1 MCKTA
6 NQNLEKGIRMN
17 RVIYLD
23 HAATTRPFAAAVEAM
38 LPFYGKY
45 YGNASSGYELGEDS
59 KRAITE
65 ARQKIA
71 ATMHVLPEQ
80 IIFTSGGTEGNNWV
94 LQASARL
101 WQQRGRHIITSKI
114 EHPSIINTC
123 RKLEKE
129 GFDVTYLDVNRF
141 GMVEIPQLLNAIRR
155 ETILISVMFGNNEI
169 GTIQPIRE
177 IGRIASQRKILFHTD
192 GVQAYGH
199 VPIFPKMLNVDFLT
213 ASGHKFN
220 GPKGVG
226 FVYVKNPKGIQPLI
240 AGGGQE
246 MGLRAGTENVP
257 GIVGMGV
264 AAHISCENMERKM
277 QELIRKRDYLV
288 RRIHEE
294 IPQAIFNGHPV
305 RRLPGNVNISIPG
318 VDGGALTAMLDL
330 EGICVS
336 SASACS
342 TGSSKP
348 SHVLTAIGRKEDEAL
363 GALRLTLGE
372 ENTREELDTAV
383 SAIKRAISY
392 LE

>member
-1 MCKTA
+1 
-6 NQNLEKGIRMN
+6 MN

-23 HAATTRPFAAAVEAM
+23 HAATTRPFPEVVDAM

-59 KRAITE
+59 KAAIRE
-65 ARQKIA
+65 AKRKIA
-71 ATMHVLPEQ
+71 ATMRVSPDN

-94 LQASARL
+94 LRRIARQWL
-101 WQQRGRHIITSKI
+101 PKGRHIITSKI
-114 EHPSIINTC
+114 EHPSVLNTC
-123 RKLEKE
+123 KDLEKQ
-129 GFDVTYLDVNRF
+129 GVQITYLDVNRL
-141 GMVEIPQLLNAIRR
+141 GMIEIPQLLRAIRKD
-155 ETILISVMFGNNEI
+155 TILISVMFGNNEI

-177 IGRIASQRKILFHTD
+177 IGQIASQKKILFHTD

-199 VPIFPKMLNVDFLT
+199 LPIYPDQLRIDFLT

-226 FVYVKNPKGIQPLI
+226 FVYVKNPKGIEPMI

-246 MGLRAGTENVP
+246 QGLRAGTENVP
-257 GIVGMGV
+257 GIVGVGT
-264 AAHISCENMERKM
+264 AADISFHNMEKRMGELVRKREYLV
-277 QELIRKRDYLV
+277 QLIRK
-288 RRIHEE
+288 E

-318 VDGGALTAMLDL
+318 VDGAALTAMLDL

-348 SHVLTAIGRKEDEAL
+348 SHVLVAIGLSPEEAA
-363 GALRLTLGE
+363 GAVRMTIGE
-372 ENTREELDTAV
+372 ENTKEELEVAV
-383 SAIKRAISY
+383 SALKRAISY